1 MREAV
6 IQLMMATLSTLG
18 FSILFY
24 VHPRRL
30 PLASLGG
37 FLTCAVYLVAGHFL
51 SGELIPNLLGALV
64 GAGFS
69 DMAARR
75 TKVPVSVYMLP
86 SMIPLVPGGALYEA
100 MIHMVSGAYAEAVMW
115 GLLALRVAIG
125 IAGGVL
131 AASVVGVLIRPKV
144 KSK

>member
-86 SMIPLVPGGALYEA
+86 CMIPLVPGGALYEA

-131 AASVVGVLIRPKV
+131 AASVVGVLIRPKA